1 VPTGLPDHQID
12 TENSSE
18 NSSESA
24 VKTTPPAPAEIELWR
39 VPEFPGLELMRANLK
54 TTVFGAHLHESYTI
68 GLNYAGAGAF
78 YVAGELNS
86 APPATINII
95 NPYEV
100 HTGHAT
106 SSEGWVYNNLY
117 VDRSL
122 MDGLAAELGLAAGAV
137 FVEYTFADPQAAQ
150 ALALVFTHFHA
161 PASLLER
168 ESLLLRSLSL
178 LLARHST
185 EPKPFSL
192 VKRLPKAIAQARS
205 YLEAHVEHDIS
216 IDDLVQITQISAF
229 HLIRSFKAEVGLTPH
244 AYQMVLRVH
253 RAQNSLRQGAAIAD
267 AVAAGGFFDQSH
279 LNRAFKRV
287 VGVTPGQYRRAVR
300 P

>member
-1 VPTGLPDHQID
+1 VPAAGPR
-12 TENSSE
+12 
-18 NSSESA
+18 
-24 VKTTPPAPAEIELWR
+24 KTANQPAEEIELWR
-39 VPEFPGLELMRANLK
+39 VPGFAGLELMRANLK

-78 YVAGELNS
+78 HVAGALNT

-117 VDRSL
+117 VDKSL
-122 MDGLAAELGLAAGAV
+122 MDALALELALSTNAI
-137 FVEYTFADPQAAQ
+137 FVEYTFADPQAAA
-150 ALALVFTHFHA
+150 ALALVFTHFAA
-161 PASLLER
+161 PASRLER
-168 ESLLLRSLSL
+168 ESLLLRALTL
-178 LLARHST
+178 LLLHHSDQRGHGGHARPLPA
-185 EPKPFSL
+185 PKH
-192 VKRLPKAIAQARS
+192 LPKAIAEARD
-205 YLEAHVEHDIS
+205 YLGDHVTADVS
-216 IDDLVQITQISAF
+216 INDLALLTDLSPF
-229 HLIRSFKAEVGLTPH
+229 HLIRSFKAKVGLTPH

-267 AVAAGGFFDQSH
+267 AVALGGFFDQSH
-279 LNRAFKRV
+279 LSRAFKRV
-287 VGVTPGQYRRAVR
+287 VGISPGQYRRAVR